1 VKKNLYFSRSLIVIV
16 IWKKKKKKKK
26 INNKTCHA
34 RVFMLQVAE
43 FEIVRLLLLWRRT

>member
-1 VKKNLYFSRSLIVIV
+1 VKKNLYFSRSLFVIV
-16 IWKKKKKKKK
+16 IWKKKKKKK